1 MSGSARRPWYE
12 DEVPGTLPRS
22 RSWGRGDRRAAR
34 HAVTATLVALAVVG
48 AAPMAGA
55 AVAPAHD
62 SFSGPK
68 VSVIVRALPGA
79 ERSAEGAVAAVG
91 GTIGVRLSI
100 IHGFAATVPAG
111 SVSALDQTAGVVSVT
126 PNAAIHA
133 QSSSY
138 DPGSDVNSMA
148 SATDYTGADAF
159 WAAGYTGQGID
170 VAVIDSGVSPVPGLS
185 APDKVLYGPDLS
197 IESQASN
204 LTNLDTFGHG
214 TFIAGLIAGRDD
226 GLAYPYTGGTA
237 SQYRGMAPDARI
249 VSVKVATADGGTDV
263 SQVIAAIDWVVQHA
277 HDPGMNIRVLN
288 LSYGTASAQSYI
300 LDPLAFAAEVA
311 WKAGIVVVAAAGNTG
326 PQKSH
331 DIGLLDPAYDPF
343 VIGVG
348 ASDSMGTARIDDD
361 NVASFS
367 TSASGSPGSKNP
379 DYVAPGAHLQ
389 GLRVPNSYIDANHPE
404 GVLDDRYF
412 RGSGTS
418 QAAAIMSGA
427 MALVVQKNPTATPDQ
442 LKRFF
447 KDNAKKLAGFAD
459 RYQGAGEIRLA
470 QMLPTSPPNW
480 TANYISSTGLGSLE
494 ISRGADHI
502 SMDGVALTGEQDI
515 FGHAFNAGAMATA
528 EAAGISWS
536 NGSWNGSS
544 WSGSSWSG
552 KSWSGISWSGS
563 SWSGKSWSDSSW
575 SGSSWS
581 GSSWSGSSWSG
592 SSWSGSSWSGNNWGD
607 ASWT

>member
-1 MSGSARRPWYE
+1 
-12 DEVPGTLPRS
+12 
-22 RSWGRGDRRAAR
+22 
-34 HAVTATLVALAVVG
+34 
-48 AAPMAGA
+48 MAGA
-55 AVAPAHD
+55 AVAPAHH

-79 ERSAEGAVAAVG
+79 ERSAEGGVAAVG
-91 GTIGVRLSI
+91 GRVGVRLSI

-111 SVSALDQTAGVVSVT
+111 SVSALGQTVGVVSVT

-148 SATDYTGADAF
+148 STADYTGADAF
-159 WAAGYTGQGID
+159 WAAGYTGKGID
-170 VAVIDSGVSPVPGLS
+170 VAVIDSGISRVQGLS

-197 IESQASN
+197 LESQASN

-237 SQYRGMAPDARI
+237 SQYRGMAPDARL
-249 VSVKVATADGGTDV
+249 VSIKVATADGGTDV

-288 LSYGTASAQSYI
+288 LSYGTASTQSYV

-326 PQKSH
+326 PQKHH
-331 DIGLLDPAYDPF
+331 DLGLLDPAYDPF

-348 ASDSMGTARIDDD
+348 ASDSMGTAKIDDD
-361 NVASFS
+361 KVASFS
-367 TSASGSPGSKNP
+367 TSSSGMPGSKNP

-404 GVLDDRYF
+404 GVLGDRYF

-418 QAAAIMSGA
+418 QAAAVMSGA
-427 MALVVQKNPTATPDQ
+427 VALVLQKNPTTTPDQ
-442 LKRFF
+442 VNKFF
-447 KDNAKKLAGFAD
+447 KDNAKRLVGFD
-459 RYQGAGEIRLA
+459 DHYQGAGEIRLA
-470 QMLPTSPPNW
+470 QMVAKTPGSF
-480 TANYISSTGLGSLE
+480 TANYLSSTGLGSLE

-502 SMDGVALTGEQDI
+502 SMDGVALIGEQDI
-515 FGHAFNAGAMATA
+515 FGHAFDAAAMAAA
-528 EAAGISWS
+528 EAAGNSWS
-536 NGSWNGSS
+536 GGTWNGSA
-544 WSGSSWSG
+544 WSGNSWSG
-552 KSWSGISWSGS
+552 KSWSGISWSGK
-563 SWSGKSWSDSSW
+563 SWSGKSWSDCSW

-592 SSWSGSSWSGNNWGD
+592 SSWSGYSWSGDNWSD